1 MDEFRPR
8 PVANEVSLEGYQI
21 VPGMMFNRATD
32 PSMTIWYGSVAFNS
46 VCFSTLN
53 DCAAIQIMVN
63 TKEKKIIIIP
73 CPSKDKDAILWHKPS
88 QKQKSKKIDCGKFM
102 QPIFKMWELDKE
114 LHYRTTGRV
123 VSSGGKVMLLFDF
136 NNPEA
141 WKGLKMVNGIGE

>member
-88 QKQKSKKIDCGKFM
+88 QKQKSKKI
-102 QPIFKMWELDKE
+102 
-114 LHYRTTGRV
+114 Y
-123 VSSGGKVMLLFDF
+123 
-136 NNPEA
+136 
-141 WKGLKMVNGIGE
+141 

>member
-88 QKQKSKKIDCGKFM
+88 QKQKSKKIACGKFM
-102 QPIFKMWELDKE
+102 HPIFKMWELDKE

-123 VSSGGKVMLLFDF
+123 VSSGGKEMLLFDF
-136 NNPEA
+136 NYPEA